1 MIPSSWTSGSASSRS
16 GRLLFGAR
24 TAKAILEVVCEI
36 KNAYEV
42 DGKDTNGMKT
52 ANEQFGE
59 E

>member
-1 MIPSSWTSGSASSRS
+1 MDIGSASSRS
-16 GRLLFGAR
+16 RRLVFGAR

-52 ANEQFGE
+52 ANETIRGGVI
-59 E
+59 